1 MKRSPSRR
9 ERSPE
14 GPIRAAH
21 PAERHQAKERLDI
34 ALVSRG
40 LAPTREK
47 AARLIM
53 AGHVEVN
60 GQRADKAGAL
70 VDATA
75 PVAVAAQQKF
85 VSRGGE
91 KLAPVLDAFGVLP
104 RGRICVDVGAST
116 GGFTQCLLER
126 GAARVYAVD
135 AGHGQLDAGLRA
147 DGRVVVME
155 KTNAR
160 HLVAALFPDAP
171 DLATVDVSFISLEKV
186 LPAVFRVLAPAG
198 EALALV
204 KPQFEVGKGQVGKGG
219 RRARSRTP
227 PRRDEPGGAL
237 RRAPRLA
244 RAGRGGLAAQRSQ
257 GQSRVLPPPLQDGSH
272 APRSGRADCPRRG
285 RGAGMRKHPEVLLDG
300 ALLDAHR
307 GYVGT
312 IPPWGE
318 VRTGGEAPRR
328 VQ

>member
-1 MKRSPSRR
+1 MKRSLRR
-9 ERSPE
+9 PGLSP
-14 GPIRAAH
+14 AAPVSKTH
-21 PAERHQAKERLDI
+21 SAVRPKAKERLDVT
-34 ALVSRG
+34 LVSRG

-60 GQRADKAGAL
+60 GRRADKAGVL
-70 VDATA
+70 VDESA

-91 KLAPVLDAFGVLP
+91 KLAPVLDAFAVSP
-104 RGRICVDVGAST
+104 RGRICLDVGAST

-160 HLVAALFPDAP
+160 HLLSAAFPEAP

-204 KPQFEVGKGQVGKGG
+204 KPQFEVGKGLVGKGG
-219 RRARSRTP
+219 VV
-227 PRRDEPGGAL
+227 RDPAYHH
-237 RRAPRLA
+237 AVV
-244 RAGRGGLAAQRSQ
+244 
-257 GQSRVLPPPLQDGSH
+257 SRVARYAVLHGWHVRGVAASPLRGPKGNREFFLYLCKTGRTLPD
-272 APRSGRADCPRRG
+272 
-285 RGAGMRKHPEVLLDG
+285 
-300 ALLDAHR
+300 LDAL
-307 GYVGT
+307 
-312 IPPWGE
+312 I
-318 VRTGGEAPRR
+318 VRATAQEPE
-328 VQ
+328 